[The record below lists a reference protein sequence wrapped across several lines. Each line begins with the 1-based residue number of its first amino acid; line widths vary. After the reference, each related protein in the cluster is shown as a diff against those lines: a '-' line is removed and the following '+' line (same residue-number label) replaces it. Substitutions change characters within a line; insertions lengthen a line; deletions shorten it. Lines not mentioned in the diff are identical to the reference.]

1 MSIARRNRSGPVT
14 ALMLAAMALVPA
26 TGRAQVSEALGGLP
40 EKWGGL
46 PANAPQRPAT
56 PYATPNV
63 YEVRPTRPVKAL
75 TADEQ
80 RKLEAELTALRESQ
94 KNRANPKLAAPK
106 APAPKK
112 GAGPAS
118 APLNLAK
125 PTALPKP
132 APAVRSASPAKPAPV
147 AKKTSAPPRAAP
159 GKKEAAKPEIVP
171 DARQPAGPMRLI
183 N

>member
-14 ALMLAAMALVPA
+14 ALLLAVIALVPVA
-26 TGRAQVSEALGGLP
+26 SRAQVSETLGGLP

-63 YEVRPTRPVKAL
+63 YEVRPTRPVKPL

-80 RKLEAELTALRESQ
+80 RKLEAELTALRENQ
-94 KNRANPKLAAPK
+94 KSRANPRPAAPK
-106 APAPKK
+106 KA
-112 GAGPAS
+112 AGPAS

-132 APAVRSASPAKPAPV
+132 APAARSVSAGKPAPV
-147 AKKTSAPPRAAP
+147 AKKTPAPPRAAP
-159 GKKEAAKPEIVP
+159 AKKEAAKPEIVP

>member
-94 KNRANPKLAAPK
+94 KNRANPKLVAPK
-106 APAPKK
+106 ASAPKK
-112 GAGPAS
+112 AAGPAS
-118 APLNLAK
+118 GPLDLAK
-125 PTALPKP
+125 PTALPKRAPVP
-132 APAVRSASPAKPAPV
+132 AAKPTPV
-147 AKKTSAPPRAAP
+147 AKKAPAPPRAAP
-159 GKKEAAKPEIVP
+159 TKKEAAKPEIVP

>member
-1 MSIARRNRSGPVT
+1 MSIARRNRSGVVT
-14 ALMLAAMALVPA
+14 ALLLAAVALVPM
-26 TGRAQVSEALGGLP
+26 TGLAQVSDALGGLP

-63 YEVRPTRPVKAL
+63 YEVRPTRPVKPL

-80 RKLEAELTALRESQ
+80 RKLEAELTSLREQQ
-94 KNRANPKLAAPK
+94 KNRANPKPS
-106 APAPKK
+106 APKK
-112 GAGPAS
+112 AAAPAS
-118 APLNLAK
+118 GPLDLAK
-125 PTALPKP
+125 PTALPKRAPVP
-132 APAVRSASPAKPAPV
+132 AAKPAPV
-147 AKKTSAPPRAAP
+147 AKKAPAPSRAAP
-159 GKKEAAKPEIVP
+159 TKKEAAKPEIVP

>member
-106 APAPKK
+106 ASAPKK
-112 GAGPAS
+112 AAGPAS

-125 PTALPKP
+125 PTALPKQ
-132 APAVRSASPAKPAPV
+132 APAAKPTPV
-147 AKKTSAPPRAAP
+147 AKKTPAPSKAAP
-159 GKKEAAKPEIVP
+159 AKKEAAKPEIVP

>member
-14 ALMLAAMALVPA
+14 VLLLAAMALVPV

-80 RKLEAELTALRESQ
+80 RKLEAELTALRENQ
-94 KNRANPKLAAPK
+94 KNRANPRPAAPK
-106 APAPKK
+106 KA
-112 GAGPAS
+112 AGPAS

-132 APAVRSASPAKPAPV
+132 APAAKPAPV
-147 AKKTSAPPRAAP
+147 AKKTPAPPRVAP
-159 GKKEAAKPEIVP
+159 SKKEAARPEIVP
-171 DARQPAGPMRLI
+171 DIKQPAAPLRLI